1 MKTQE
6 DFLLPSESQAKA
18 AKKGFYL
25 SVDLE
30 DFTYDTYRNLKL
42 EPKINFQA
50 LDKCYEVISDFL
62 EKNAGSKKITF
73 FTTGTVALTYPDLLK
88 KISMDGHEIA
98 CHYHFHDLMNNQSI
112 NEIESNIILAREAIK
127 SACGYY
133 PAGFRA
139 PAFSISRDRD
149 DIYALLSKYFKY
161 DSSYVINEKEMIDGS
176 HVNKSPFN
184 INNFKEF
191 PIVSYSFLRKF
202 NIKSGGTFFRVF
214 SVSTIKKTLNKSIQR
229 KTDPLIYLHP
239 YDFLHEF
246 EFKVPLKIFLSN
258 SSFFTGIY
266 KYLKQFQ
273 WLGLGNRQT
282 LKKLQHILNEY
293 DHIGPMKDIA

>member
-1 MKTQE
+1 M
-6 DFLLPSESQAKA
+6 LPSENQAKA

-30 DFTYDTYRNLKL
+30 DFTYDTYRNLEL

-50 LDKCYEVISDFL
+50 LDKCYEVINNFL

-98 CHYHFHDLMNNQSI
+98 CHYHFHDLMSNQSI

-139 PAFSISRDRD
+139 PAFSISRDRS
-149 DIYALLSKYFKY
+149 DIYRLLSKYFKY
-161 DSSYVINEKEMIDGS
+161 DSSYVLNEKEMIDGS
-176 HVNKSPFN
+176 HANNPPFS
-184 INNFKEF
+184 IDNFKEF
-191 PIVSYSFLRKF
+191 PIVTNSFLKKF
-202 NIKSGGTFFRVF
+202 NLKSGGTFFRVF
-214 SVSTIKKTLNKSIQR
+214 SVNKIKDTLDRSIQR
-229 KTDPLIYLHP
+229 NSEPLIYLHP

-246 EFKVPLKIFLSN
+246 EFKVPLKIFLKN
-258 SSFFTGIY
+258 STFFLGLY
-266 KYLKQFQ
+266 KYIKQFQ
-273 WLGLGNRQT
+273 WLGLGNKQT
-282 LKKLQHILNEY
+282 LNKLQLILNEF
-293 DHIGPMKDIA
+293 DHIGPMRDKV